1 MNSLVR
7 LNNSKFEFKY
17 NFFFQHIEQEM
28 TKYENASE
36 NPLSKMKSQKNKSAV
51 QQQNLDEK
59 NDYLNYLIK
68 MFYNQ
73 KRRAKF
79 TRYFHKYAI

>member
-1 MNSLVR
+1 
-7 LNNSKFEFKY
+7 
-17 NFFFQHIEQEM
+17 M
-28 TKYENASE
+28 TKYGNASE

>member
-1 MNSLVR
+1 MLACSLRGQVPESDSESIKEQMRLEAPNNSLP
-7 LNNSKFEFKY
+7 
-17 NFFFQHIEQEM
+17 
-28 TKYENASE
+28 SE
-36 NPLSKMKSQKNKSAV
+36 N
-51 QQQNLDEK
+51 NLKQEAIAYLMQEKFNEK